1 MKFIQSLELSG
12 MLFAEEI
19 SRVMEQ
25 EFSGLKY
32 AAATLGMCS
41 EVLGLD
47 DKVSMDHEWGPRIS
61 IFLQEDDKIRYA
73 EEINQALR
81 KMLPAK
87 YKGIN
92 LMWKKPGVDIHN
104 TREKALYHVY
114 VTSVADALDFY
125 GGIKE
130 LPLREIDWLK
140 VSEQHLLEFT
150 AGVVYKDEI
159 GELTQAR
166 ELLGYY
172 PDNVLRFLLM
182 KEWNT
187 IEGDWFPIGRIGVRG
202 DELGLQIQVAKLVQ
216 RFMRIAFM
224 VSKTYFPYQKW
235 FGTKFKDLPIA
246 SKIEPMLLGLLEEKN
261 WRQVEER
268 IGDIATLLLDQQNNL
283 GITPQI
289 TLKKERVGGGR
300 HHIKYDFWRL
310 GRQISNQIKPPLKSL
325 IHNEVFWLDS
335 RNHILWNE
343 EVGKWSLLL
352 QK

>member
-150 AGVVYKDEI
+150 AGVVY
-159 GELTQAR
+159 R
-166 ELLGYY
+166 
-172 PDNVLRFLLM
+172 
-182 KEWNT
+182 
-187 IEGDWFPIGRIGVRG
+187 
-202 DELGLQIQVAKLVQ
+202 
-216 RFMRIAFM
+216 
-224 VSKTYFPYQKW
+224 
-235 FGTKFKDLPIA
+235 
-246 SKIEPMLLGLLEEKN
+246 
-261 WRQVEER
+261 
-268 IGDIATLLLDQQNNL
+268 
-283 GITPQI
+283 
-289 TLKKERVGGGR
+289 
-300 HHIKYDFWRL
+300 
-310 GRQISNQIKPPLKSL
+310 
-325 IHNEVFWLDS
+325 
-335 RNHILWNE
+335 
-343 EVGKWSLLL
+343 
-352 QK
+352 